1 MNTRVRHAL
10 QPRSDMGVRGG
21 HIELETGLRQSRCE
35 RHQEARLEVAVE
47 ALDLA
52 FSLGSV
58 RPAQPWPKAK
68 LLSHGQKIPM
78 EAMLA
83 DTIGVALDDHGG
95 RVIKEHVRRDPA
107 EVDERLAQARA
118 QGRRILRDREAHEAR
133 TAVA

>member
-1 MNTRVRHAL
+1 HSHGQRLQLGALQLQAHVRHFTCGGMNTRVRHAL

-21 HIELETGLRQSRCE
+21 HIELETGLLQSRCE

-68 LLSHGQKIPM
+68 LLSYGQKIPM

-83 DTIGVALDDHGG
+83 
-95 RVIKEHVRRDPA
+95 
-107 EVDERLAQARA
+107 
-118 QGRRILRDREAHEAR
+118 
-133 TAVA
+133 